1 MAARKVDV
9 ASIKSDYEAFK
20 QEQAKA
26 LTETINDLKA
36 QRQELDRQIAHLEL
50 VASELKGKPAI
61 PATPTSAKSSGRR

>member
-26 LTETINDLKA
+26 LNETITDLKA
-36 QRQELDRQIAHLEL
+36 QRTELDRQIAHLES
-50 VASELKGKPAI
+50 VAGELNGKTAPAA
-61 PATPTSAKSSGRR
+61 PAAKSGRR